1 MKIDKKC
8 DKILNMI
15 ENIFF
20 EKEKSKSEILNFS
33 PLSLAFLG
41 DGVWTLLIREYL
53 CIHSTYKNTNLHRI
67 TTKFVKATYQAKLL
81 DALFDSLSEEEQ
93 DVARRARNT
102 KVATIAKNASLVEY
116 KKATSFE
123 AILGYLYLTKRFS
136 RIKEIFEKIKS
147 EIEESIKAGKK

>member
-1 MKIDKKC
+1 
-8 DKILNMI
+8 MI

-53 CIHSTYKNTNLHRI
+53 CIYSTYKNTNLHRI

-102 KVATIAKNASLVEY
+102 KSATVAKNASLAEY